1 MEVMV
6 VSKSKNGNVLI
17 TINGVT
23 KNITQW
29 AKEYG
34 INPKT
39 LSQRIAKGCDESH
52 IIKFDKYLM
61 LRKGCELG
69 EV

>member
-1 MEVMV
+1 MEVMI

-17 TINGVT
+17 TINGIT

-39 LSQRIAKGCDESH
+39 LSQRIAKGCEG
-52 IIKFDKYLM
+52 IK
-61 LRKGCELG
+61 
-69 EV
+69 